1 MTLTRYAA
9 AWCARLT
16 LFVTVSVTSRPVS
29 PKPHLHCT
37 SKSPKAAAACRARI
51 VREQQ
56 QVENM
61 CMQEHGKDT
70 KRQTHNKTRQESGL
84 CAARIE
90 EGYMQTGRST
100 PDSETETQNTYC
112 AALRRAKKAQHAL
125 MCCRIDRL
133 NTQNTQQSQA
143 TTQRTCDAVK
153 WSRQDTRRNRYAC
166 SSFGFNNTPFCCSCC
181 SGFGGCAGTPLKFQ
195 WEAEQ
200 DQITGTYSIAFVHC
214 SLLPHIL
221 ILQQTKHHCPQ
232 LSSLLSHTHTRF
244 ALLTFS
250 SSSTL
255 SVGPT
260 QIQRKKTV
268 STIPI
273 VGTSTPYT
281 HKHYALLLCLHILTS
296 HYPFWMLKECAVLT
310 YPLSV
315 FEAYWDLLRWTW
327 G

>member
-1 MTLTRYAA
+1 MAFCGKRGSNTHHPRVCTVFIIGNTCYARCQAQLSMRVCEAYDITMCMTLTRYAA

-153 WSRQDTRRNRYAC
+153 
-166 SSFGFNNTPFCCSCC
+166 
-181 SGFGGCAGTPLKFQ
+181 
-195 WEAEQ
+195 
-200 DQITGTYSIAFVHC
+200 
-214 SLLPHIL
+214 
-221 ILQQTKHHCPQ
+221 
-232 LSSLLSHTHTRF
+232 
-244 ALLTFS
+244 
-250 SSSTL
+250 
-255 SVGPT
+255 
-260 QIQRKKTV
+260 
-268 STIPI
+268 
-273 VGTSTPYT
+273 
-281 HKHYALLLCLHILTS
+281 
-296 HYPFWMLKECAVLT
+296 
-310 YPLSV
+310 
-315 FEAYWDLLRWTW
+315 
-327 G
+327 